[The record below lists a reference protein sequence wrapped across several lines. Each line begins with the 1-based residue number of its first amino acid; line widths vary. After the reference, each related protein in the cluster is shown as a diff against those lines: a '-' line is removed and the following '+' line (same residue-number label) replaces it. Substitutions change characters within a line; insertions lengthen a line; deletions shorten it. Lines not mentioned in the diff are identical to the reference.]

1 MHDWS
6 ISFSMWLAL
15 LVTSNLTNAM
25 THLYMPNIFIFPVLY
40 NSFLLASPE
49 FSVGF
54 VNDQVSVSESNSS
67 VTLNIVSTP
76 AARPVEI
83 TVITQDIIG
92 GVRPATADIGKIF
105 ITQ

>member
-1 MHDWS
+1 M
-6 ISFSMWLAL
+6 
-15 LVTSNLTNAM
+15 TN
-25 THLYMPNIFIFPVLY
+25 
-40 NSFLLASPE
+40 LLAYFLCFIQLILLTSPD

-54 VNDQVSVSESNSS
+54 VNDQVSVSESESS

-92 GVRPATADIGKIF
+92 GVRPTTADAGKIF

>member
-1 MHDWS
+1 MVLTLWK
-6 ISFSMWLAL
+6 IYCQTYIIFLQLIL
-15 LVTSNLTNAM
+15 LTS
-25 THLYMPNIFIFPVLY
+25 PG
-40 NSFLLASPE
+40 

-54 VNDQVSVSESNSS
+54 VDDQVSVSESEGS

-92 GVRPATADIGKIF
+92 GVRPATADAGKIF
-105 ITQ
+105 YPFWSPYNNIQPSTLLSYS